1 MLQISDRPPNE
12 TVWGFKQPEKGPL
25 KKNGWD
31 SPRPIHIPQADWRGY
46 AIISSYIR
54 INQTYAGW
62 IPQRLVASPGW
73 FGQEKPPPGDL
84 AEPYQVRPRNL
95 PRKKSSPCRAAS
107 RTGITEVF
115 LSSQVHFTSKGQ
127 TCQRI
132 RIKMSWYRNRSN
144 FCRCNCLCFWLP
156 LSMFYNNC
164 TLDMRWNLF
173 FLLSHLKK
181 SWQSGMFI
189 GRPIWCPRIHT
200 PNHATPRSSKKSIE
214 QSLCEDSL
222 GTVSITSLDYVFR
235 ELYVIYVD
243 DSSTPH

>member
-1 MLQISDRPPNE
+1 M
-12 TVWGFKQPEKGPL
+12 
-25 KKNGWD
+25 
-31 SPRPIHIPQADWRGY
+31 
-46 AIISSYIR
+46 
-54 INQTYAGW
+54 
-62 IPQRLVASPGW
+62 ASPGW
-73 FGQEKPPPGDL
+73 FGQEKPPPAGDL

-144 FCRCNCLCFWLP
+144 FCGCNCLCFWLQ

-173 FLLSHLKK
+173 FLLSHLKT

-243 DSSTPH
+243 DSSVPH